1 MSNEIENRIS
11 EQRSNIKE
19 INSRL
24 TVLDADNKNKDEF
37 RTMSTKEEILT
48 VIIVMVVVVL
58 LYYLA
63 K

>member
-1 MSNEIENRIS
+1 MSDEIENRIN

-19 INSRL
+19 INSKL
-24 TVLDADNKNKDEF
+24 MVLDADNKNKDEF

-48 VIIVMVVVVL
+48 VLIVIVVVVF